1 MSTAERRQEEKE
13 QRRQDIIDA
22 AEVVFAKK
30 GVEKATM
37 ADVAKEARLSRGLI
51 YFYFKDKDALYLA
64 IMLRATQVLYDAFV
78 KAITGRETGLD
89 KVRAMGKAYVTFH
102 YRTPNYFDAM
112 ADFESRTIDPE
123 AILEGERE
131 CLLEGRKVLE
141 LMESVI
147 KEGMEDGS
155 IRNDLDSPMETAIC
169 LWGFT
174 HGIIQI
180 TAKKEEMLGY
190 QFGLHMDTLV
200 EQAFDMMDR
209 SIANLAA

>member
-22 AEVVFAKK
+22 AEVVFARK

-64 IMLRATQVLYDAFV
+64 IMIRATQSLFVAFEKATAGRANGLEKI
-78 KAITGRETGLD
+78 KAI
-89 KVRAMGKAYVTFH
+89 GKAYVRFH
-102 YRTPNYFDAM
+102 YEKPNYFDAM

-123 AILEGERE
+123 EMSEGERD
-131 CLLEGRKVLE
+131 CLFEGGKVLT

-147 KEGMEDGS
+147 VEGMEDGS
-155 IRNDLDSPMETAIC
+155 IRKDIKHPMGTAIC

-174 HGIIQI
+174 HGMLQV
-180 TAKKEEMLGY
+180 TAKKESMLNY
-190 QFGLHMDTLV
+190 QFNLHMDDLF
-200 EQAFDMMDR
+200 EIGFEMMDR
-209 SIANLAA
+209 AITRFLE

>member
-13 QRRQDIIDA
+13 QRRQDIVDA
-22 AEVVFAKK
+22 AEVVFARK

-64 IMLRATQVLYDAFV
+64 IIHRATQTLYESFV
-78 KAITGRETGLD
+78 KAIKGRENGLE
-89 KVRAMGKAYVTFH
+89 KVKAMGKAYMTFH

-112 ADFESRTIDPE
+112 ADFEARTID
-123 AILEGERE
+123 AQDLQEGEME
-131 CLLEGRKVLE
+131 CLMQGSKVME

-147 KEGMEDGS
+147 IEGMEDGS
-155 IRNDLDSPMETAIC
+155 IRKDLENPMGTAIC

-180 TAKKEEMLGY
+180 TAKKEALLGH
-190 QFGLHMDTLV
+190 QFGLHMDTLI
-200 EQAFDMMDR
+200 EQAFGMMDR
-209 SIANLAA
+209 SIASEKA